1 MEAILQKIDN
11 ITVIFKGQQLVIP
24 QKTKEELNFYDQQ
37 ELTVDQFFQILRLGF
52 DDLDEQKEKEII
64 ENVFSAMLEGR

>member
-1 MEAILQKIDN
+1 MEAILQEIDN

>member
-1 MEAILQKIDN
+1 MEAILNKVDN

>member
-1 MEAILQKIDN
+1 MEAILNKVDN
-11 ITVIFKGQQLVIP
+11 ITVIFKGQLLVIP

>member
-1 MEAILQKIDN
+1 MEAILQKVDN

>member
-1 MEAILQKIDN
+1 MEAILQKVDN

-24 QKTKEELNFYDQQ
+24 KKTKEELNFYDQQ